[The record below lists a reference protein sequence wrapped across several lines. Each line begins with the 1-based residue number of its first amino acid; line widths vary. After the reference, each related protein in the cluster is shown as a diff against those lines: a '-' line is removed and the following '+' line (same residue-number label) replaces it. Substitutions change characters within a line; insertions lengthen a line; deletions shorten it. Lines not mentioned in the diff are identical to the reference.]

1 MTTQT
6 PDTHPAH
13 DHSDDAARM
22 LRLLARQR
30 DAMERLA
37 RVSEGQ
43 AAIIARGD
51 VEALLALI
59 EQRRPIVD
67 ELAALAHDATPYRER
82 WAHLLASADDAH
94 REQLT
99 GLAREVED
107 MRGMLV
113 DRDARDRAEMETARD
128 ALASD
133 IAGMS
138 RGRGVHAAYAPAREP
153 SNDTRYQDTQG

>member
-1 MTTQT
+1 MTAQT
-6 PDTHPAH
+6 PDTHPARN
-13 DHSDDAARM
+13 HSDDAARV

-37 RVSEGQ
+37 HVSEGQ
-43 AAIIARGD
+43 TEIIARGD
-51 VEALLALI
+51 AEAILALL

-67 ELAALAHDATPYRER
+67 ELASLAHDAAPYRER

-113 DRDARDRAEMETARD
+113 DRDARDRAAMEAARD
-128 ALASD
+128 ALASE

-153 SNDTRYQDTQG
+153 ANDARYQDTQG